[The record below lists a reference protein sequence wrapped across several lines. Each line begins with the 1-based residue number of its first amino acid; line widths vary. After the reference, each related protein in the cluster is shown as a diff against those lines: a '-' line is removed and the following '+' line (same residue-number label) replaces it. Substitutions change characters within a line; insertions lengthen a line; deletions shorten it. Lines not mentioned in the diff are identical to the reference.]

1 VLSDCLVLLTFEIS
15 SLTLDSITSLISL
28 TTSIDLPLGS
38 SIYYSSYTMSK
49 TSSEALLSNIIPFAG
64 SGLLGYAMG
73 FALKKILKWML
84 IIVGFLAGMFFVG
97 VQLLQKY
104 GYVST
109 VNWDKLGNDT
119 STQIQHFAASSSDSV
134 MHVHGTGR
142 MLYLNNDSLAICCNP
157 SQFFCVCCRVFK
169 IC

>member
-1 VLSDCLVLLTFEIS
+1 LRSFIPNLSQNILRSEKKE
-15 SLTLDSITSLISL
+15 
-28 TTSIDLPLGS
+28 
-38 SIYYSSYTMSK
+38 M
-49 TSSEALLSNIIPFAG
+49 SSEVLLSNIIPLAG
-64 SGLLGYAMG
+64 SGLVGYAIG

-119 STQIQHFAASSSDSV
+119 STQIQHWAANADVTNVHSLFHTLGIPVSSGLGV
-134 MHVHGTGR
+134 GLVAGFVRTR
-142 MLYLNNDSLAICCNP
+142 
-157 SQFFCVCCRVFK
+157 
-169 IC
+169 